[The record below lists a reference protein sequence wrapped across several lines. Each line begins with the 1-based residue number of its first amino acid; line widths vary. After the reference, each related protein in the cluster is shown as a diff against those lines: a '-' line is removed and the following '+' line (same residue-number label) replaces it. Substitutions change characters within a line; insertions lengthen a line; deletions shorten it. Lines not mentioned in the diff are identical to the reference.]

1 MSTNLKPLPEGLK
14 NVKCKKGMLP
24 VRWPIPYVPLMHLH
38 EKQETEQIKVKLPDR
53 TKFQMPTYGSG
64 NNKEYLVH
72 VIAVLHLVEQ
82 KGAAAEVKEA
92 FAAVVAIRKEMNPFF
107 NFPEDK
113 TVAVKKA
120 RKKKLHELKE
130 SLKAKRGIA
139 VELAQEAY
147 KLFCCFIVGE
157 A

>member
-1 MSTNLKPLPEGLK
+1 MS
-14 NVKCKKGMLP
+14 
-24 VRWPIPYVPLMHLH
+24 
-38 EKQETEQIKVKLPDR
+38 
-53 TKFQMPTYGSG
+53 
-64 NNKEYLVH
+64 
-72 VIAVLHLVEQ
+72 
-82 KGAAAEVKEA
+82 
-92 FAAVVAIRKEMNPFF
+92 PFF